1 MFGTIARFTVQT
13 GKEDEFLAI
22 GEQWTRE
29 RGESTGQVVEYVFK
43 VEGRQREYL
52 VVGIFRDRDTYRA
65 NAQDPET
72 DRWYRRMRA
81 VLEADPEWNDGEVIQ
96 SAVLSGI

>member
-1 MFGTIARFTVQT
+1 MFGTIARVMVQP

-29 RGESTGQVVEYVFK
+29 HGSMKGQVAEYAFK
-43 VEGRQREYL
+43 AEGRPGEYWII
-52 VVGIFRDRDTYRA
+52 GIFRDRDTYTA
-65 NAQDPET
+65 NAKDPET

-81 VLEADPEWNDGEVIQ
+81 VLEADPEWHDGEVVQ
-96 SAVLSGI
+96 SVALAGI

>member
-1 MFGTIARFTVQT
+1 MFGTIARVTVQP

-29 RGESTGQVVEYVFK
+29 RGESTGQVAEYVFK
-43 VEGRQREYL
+43 AEGRSREYL
-52 VVGIFRDRDTYRA
+52 IVGIFRDQATYVA
-65 NAQDPET
+65 NGKDPET

-81 VLEADPEWNDGEVIQ
+81 TLEADPEWNDGKVVQ
-96 SAVLSGI
+96 SMALSGI